1 MMTNSYLRKYNSTD
15 YSYNK
20 GESVERWLTKFEKD
34 TKCTYTSKEIY
45 KRKTTNRFGTF
56 LPGDH
61 KVKEA
66 FDTYERYHNILECW
80 KEISSNEKKDVLQ
93 VSAGLNHFQRDVC
106 IIDIDADNWK
116 ESFFVQDVRDLLK
129 PTYIIET
136 QSGHLQ
142 VGFVYS
148 SHISAK
154 QNTRTYLWGNKAVR
168 YIAARSSLLRDGQ
181 KYGDD
186 NYCGWQCKNPYSK
199 RVVQLF
205 YNEDNVTDPTVLLN
219 RFSSLVNAV
228 ASKFQ
233 SVDVARA
240 DQRIKATEIYNTPFS
255 LSIYN
260 SNKGNSSENSR
271 TVVLYNKLRTAIT
284 KIKNERAKR
293 NEQPVCSFT
302 EALNA
307 AISIAKENQLGKGML
322 PMNEIEATTRCT
334 LKWVN
339 THWKPFDKDS
349 ERASANMKKIAEFE
363 KQIRDMQFIVL
374 HGKIMAEK
382 EKRQKLGCNCS
393 TRAIAEALNISNKTV
408 SIHNRKT
415 ISELYKYVQS
425 ANKVAAKFID
435 SSVDSTF
442 RTKYSSLVE
451 SYNNVIEIYITPLL
465 LSIYNSN
472 KGNSSTTT
480 ETNKISTTYK
490 IGESKKMMSWKD
502 LEMTLDENDFIEAK
516 SRSIDD
522 LQKEADLLFNE
533 GITVRDI
540 DEDEYLASFIK
551 GIDKNSNLI
560 VDDDYEDELKRYLI
574 WQVYCDESS
583 TQFEDEEPSDEDNFV
598 NPFVEQ

>member
-1 MMTNSYLRKYNSTD
+1 MTNMYLRKYNSTD

-34 TKCTYTSKEIY
+34 TKHTYTSKEIY
-45 KRKTTNRFGTF
+45 QRKTTNRFGTF

-61 KVKEA
+61 KIKEA
-66 FDTYERYHNILECW
+66 YDTYERYHNILECW

-106 IIDIDADNWK
+106 IVDIDADNWK

-142 VGFVYS
+142 VGFIYS
-148 SHISAK
+148 YPISAK
-154 QNTRTYLWGNKAVR
+154 MNTRTYLWGNKAVR
-168 YIAARSSLLRDGQ
+168 YIAARSSLLRNGQ

-186 NYCGWQCKNPYSK
+186 NYCGWQCKNPYSR
-199 RVVQLF
+199 RVVQLY
-205 YNEDNVTDPTVLLN
+205 YNEDNVADPSDLLEK
-219 RFSSLVNAV
+219 FSSLVNAV
-228 ASKFQ
+228 SSKFPE
-233 SVDVARA
+233 VNVTRA
-240 DQRIKATEIYNTPFS
+240 NQRINNTETTETTEIYKTPILLS
-255 LSIYN
+255 LYN

-293 NEQPVCSFT
+293 NEQPVCSYG
-302 EALNA
+302 EALEA
-307 AISIAKENQLGKGML
+307 AISIAKENQLNKGML

-339 THWKPFDKDS
+339 ANWKPFEKDS
-349 ERASANMKKIAEFE
+349 TRASNNMKKIAEFE
-363 KQIRDMQFIVL
+363 KQIKDMQFIVL
-374 HGKIMAEK
+374 HGRIMAEK

-415 ISELYKYVQS
+415 ISELYQYVQS

-451 SYNNVIEIYITPLL
+451 SYNNVIEIYITPIL
-465 LSIYNSN
+465 LSLYNSN
-472 KGNSSTTT
+472 KGNSSIATTDIT
-480 ETNKISTTYK
+480 IENNNNNNNEETSNESIYRNNEFSRKSTRKSET
-490 IGESKKMMSWKD
+490 
-502 LEMTLDENDFIEAK
+502 IEPERTRT
-516 SRSIDD
+516 SRQSSVCYSTKPK
-522 LQKEADLLFNE
+522 LQELL
-533 GITVRDI
+533 
-540 DEDEYLASFIK
+540 
-551 GIDKNSNLI
+551 
-560 VDDDYEDELKRYLI
+560 
-574 WQVYCDESS
+574 C
-583 TQFEDEEPSDEDNFV
+583 
-598 NPFVEQ
+598 

>member
-1 MMTNSYLRKYNSTD
+1 MTNMYLKKYNSTD

-34 TKCTYTSKEIY
+34 TKHTYISKEIY
-45 KRKTTNRFGTF
+45 QRKTINRFGTF

-66 FDTYERYHNILECW
+66 YDTYERYHNIIECW

-93 VSAGLNHFQRDVC
+93 VSAGLNHYQRDVC

-142 VGFVYS
+142 VGFIYS
-148 SHISAK
+148 RSISAK
-154 QNTRTYLWGNKAVR
+154 MNTRTYLWGNKAVR

-199 RVVQLF
+199 RVVQLY
-205 YNEDNVTDPTVLLN
+205 YNEDNVSDPSKLLEK
-219 RFSSLVNAV
+219 FSSLVNAV
-228 ASKFQ
+228 SSKFP

-240 DQRIKATEIYNTPFS
+240 DQRINTTETTTEIYKTPYS
-255 LSIYN
+255 LSLYN
-260 SNKGNSSENSR
+260 SNKVNSSENSR

-339 THWKPFDKDS
+339 ANWKPFEKDS
-349 ERASANMKKIAEFE
+349 TRASANMKKIAEFE

-374 HGKIMAEK
+374 HGRIMAEK
-382 EKRQKLGCNCS
+382 EKRQKLGLKVS
-393 TRAIAEALNISNKTV
+393 TRAIAEALNISNGTV

-415 ISELYKYVQS
+415 ISELYQYVQS

-451 SYNNVIEIYITPLL
+451 SYNNVIEIYITPFL
-465 LSIYNSN
+465 LSLYNSN
-472 KGNSSTTT
+472 KSYSSRTTTDVTTKNNNNNEETNNESTRKSETVEPSGTRTSRQSSICYSTTP
-480 ETNKISTTYK
+480 K
-490 IGESKKMMSWKD
+490 
-502 LEMTLDENDFIEAK
+502 LH
-516 SRSIDD
+516 
-522 LQKEADLLFNE
+522 QLL
-533 GITVRDI
+533 
-540 DEDEYLASFIK
+540 
-551 GIDKNSNLI
+551 
-560 VDDDYEDELKRYLI
+560 
-574 WQVYCDESS
+574 C
-583 TQFEDEEPSDEDNFV
+583 
-598 NPFVEQ
+598 